1 MKKMLSRTPGKTLP
15 PAEDEERKGFSC
27 RRLWIFLIFAA
38 IHAIV
43 ILGPVGCFWLA
54 EDEDKQKEIAFRV
67 DLGGLEPSHAPE
79 VGEPER
85 LRPGNTPP
93 PSEPEPEND
102 PVPPASEAIPE
113 PPKPDPPKP
122 DPEPPKPDPA
132 EKQRKAE
139 IEKKKKLEADKQRK
153 AEIEKKKKLEADKK
167 RKAEADRKKKLEA
180 DKKRKADADRQRKIE
195 ESRIRNAE
203 IARKRKE
210 EADRKRRENSVYR
223 DPNADKFDPNK
234 KYTGGTNFNK
244 NVKIG
249 KRDAGQ
255 KQGKVDGRTPAG
267 GADRGSEKEWEEFSN
282 TLSGIIEDKWDEP
295 PGVLINEQT
304 AAVIA
309 IRVDRNGRVIGKKLV
324 KSSPNPA
331 VTSSANA
338 LLKKLNTLPRPPGN
352 SETGWLEIVLI
363 PEGR

>member
-1 MKKMLSRTPGKTLP
+1 MNKMLSRTPGKTLLP
-15 PAEDEERKGFSC
+15 PEDEERKGFSC
-27 RRLWIFLIFAA
+27 RRLWFFLIFAA

-43 ILGPVGCFWLA
+43 ILGPAGCFWLA

-93 PSEPEPEND
+93 PPEPEA
-102 PVPPASEAIPE
+102 VPE
-113 PPKPDPPKP
+113 PPKPEPPKP
-122 DPEPPKPDPA
+122 EPPKPEPPKPDPA
-132 EKQRKAE
+132 KIRNQAE
-139 IEKKKKLEADKQRK
+139 AAR
-153 AEIEKKKKLEADKK
+153 K
-167 RKAEADRKKKLEA
+167 RKAEADRK
-180 DKKRKADADRQRKIE
+180 RKIE
-195 ESRIRNAE
+195 ESNRRNAE

-210 EADRKRRENSVYR
+210 EADRKRRENSVYH
-223 DPNADKFDPNK
+223 DPNAAKFDPNK

-255 KQGKVDGRTPAG
+255 KKGEVDGRTPAG
-267 GADRGSEKEWEEFSN
+267 GADKTSEKEWEAFSA

-309 IRVDRNGRVIGKKLV
+309 IRVDRNGRVIGKKVV
-324 KSSPNPA
+324 KASPNPA
-331 VTSSANA
+331 VTASARA
-338 LLKKLNTLPRPPGN
+338 LLAKLNTLPRPPGN
-352 SETGWLEIVLI
+352 SATGWIEIVLI

>member
-1 MKKMLSRTPGKTLP
+1 MNKMLSRTPGKTLLP
-15 PAEDEERKGFSC
+15 PEDEERKGFSC

-43 ILGPVGCFWLA
+43 ILGPAGCFWLA

-93 PSEPEPEND
+93 PPE
-102 PVPPASEAIPE
+102 SEAVPE
-113 PPKPDPPKP
+113 PPKPEPPKP
-122 DPEPPKPDPA
+122 EPPKPEPPKPEPPKPEPPKPEPPKPDPA
-132 EKQRKAE
+132 KIRNQ
-139 IEKKKKLEADKQRK
+139 ADAAR
-153 AEIEKKKKLEADKK
+153 K
-167 RKAEADRKKKLEA
+167 RKAEADRK
-180 DKKRKADADRQRKIE
+180 RKIE
-195 ESRIRNAE
+195 ESNRRNAEIARKRKAEAARKRKIEESNRRNAE

-210 EADRKRRENSVYR
+210 EADRKRRENSVYH
-223 DPNADKFDPNK
+223 DPNAAKFDPDK
-234 KYTGGTNFNK
+234 RYTGGTNFNK

-255 KQGKVDGRTPAG
+255 KKGEVDGRTPAG
-267 GADRGSEKEWEEFSN
+267 GADKTSEKEWEAFSA

-309 IRVDRNGRVIGKKLV
+309 IRVDRNGRVIGKKVV
-324 KSSPNPA
+324 KASPNPA
-331 VTSSANA
+331 VTASARA
-338 LLKKLNTLPRPPGN
+338 LLAKLNTLPRPPGN
-352 SETGWLEIVLI
+352 SATGWIEIVLI